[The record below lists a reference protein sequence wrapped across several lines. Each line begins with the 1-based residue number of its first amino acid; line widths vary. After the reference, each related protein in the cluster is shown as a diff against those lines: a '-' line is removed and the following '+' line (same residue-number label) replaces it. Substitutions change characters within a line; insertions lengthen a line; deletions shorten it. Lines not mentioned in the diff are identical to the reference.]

1 MGQRVCKECGLENEE
16 NAEYCMECGSKL
28 HPANIHNDQ
37 ENPLLDF
44 LSKNSKTLIFIV
56 AMVALLG
63 VTIEFL
69 GFMNEYNEASG
80 PYLTNLNQSNEQ
92 TIQKAQ
98 WHQVS
103 NYTGTGNTHYSFT
116 IKGEKFR
123 LVLNATPTR
132 NYNTNFMKVDVKDA
146 RNILDSGKLNWG
158 PRSAVKSKEKTI
170 NVTAPPGKYYIN
182 VHTKDLK
189 KWKVTVYDYY

>member
-28 HPANIHNDQ
+28 QTANIHPDR

-44 LSKNSKTLIFIV
+44 ISKNSKAIIFIV

-63 VTIEFL
+63 VTMEFL
-69 GFMNEYNEASG
+69 SFMNEYNEASG
-80 PYLTNLNQSNEQ
+80 SYLTNLNQSNEQ

-103 NYTGTGNTHYSFT
+103 NYTGTGIQLFIYH
-116 IKGEKFR
+116 
-123 LVLNATPTR
+123 
-132 NYNTNFMKVDVKDA
+132 
-146 RNILDSGKLNWG
+146 
-158 PRSAVKSKEKTI
+158 
-170 NVTAPPGKYYIN
+170 
-182 VHTKDLK
+182 
-189 KWKVTVYDYY
+189 